1 MDNTVAE
8 TLCVQTPNGRVMSSE
23 HPAFWNGIPP
33 NFFVYYE
40 GGTIGKRVGVELPRL
55 ASQSFATSWIICAH
69 CHNAFI
75 RCHIIIRI
83 LFFCYNSSE

>member
-40 GGTIGKRVGVELPRL
+40 RSVVCNFDG
-55 ASQSFATSWIICAH
+55 SFVPTATMPLFAATSSSGFSSSATIPP
-69 CHNAFI
+69 N
-75 RCHIIIRI
+75 RI
-83 LFFCYNSSE
+83 